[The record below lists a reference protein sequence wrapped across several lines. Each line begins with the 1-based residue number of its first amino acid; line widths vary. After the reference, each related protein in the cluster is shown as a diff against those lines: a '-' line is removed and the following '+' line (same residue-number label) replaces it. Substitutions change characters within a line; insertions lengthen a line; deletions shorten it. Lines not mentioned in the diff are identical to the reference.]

1 MKKIYTLVFAALCA
15 AVVLSCNKETLVETT
30 AEEETTP
37 VAQSILNPVTLT
49 FETPEPSKVAIDD
62 QGVASW
68 EEGDSVKI
76 ICFNAKGQASPSV
89 SAAVVDGKITATVED
104 ADVYYAVYPASATIA
119 LEKVGGVDNLKV
131 TIATKQDGTFK
142 NACYYAAKTTKKEKT
157 FDFKAISG
165 ILKFQADPAYKRA
178 DIRDVENTATRHAF
192 AQTETCTFDADG
204 NVTVTP
210 KANIGS
216 MIKITLDGNGTYYA
230 AICGNAENEAGFR
243 FSKYTEEEDLGY
255 EPGVFYNNLIKYTPA
270 HIKNFGKLTDKIVTD
285 VYVSPEGA
293 GDGLSAANAAPAS
306 DLVEACLGKTEVS
319 YTAVKGL
326 LNYTGVWN
334 CFRLD
339 GLTIHFA
346 KGEYTNNFKV
356 QGNNSS
362 FELTLQ
368 GEEGAVLKGANTVS
382 ATRAG
387 TSTTIKDFT
396 IKNTLTS
403 AAGICNLENC
413 TFTTSGAIGL
423 SVTKGICNLENCNFI
438 GCTTSGNGAAL
449 VMDVT
454 AQVTAKNCVFQKNKA
469 SNGPALCLNSGNATS
484 DDFVIFSAE
493 NCVFGG
499 KDKTDE
505 EEKNFNEAT
514 TKTGSAAGG
523 AVLIAASANGGQMRF
538 NNCRFSSNK
547 AKTNGAAVYC
557 NNNGKAA
564 LLGTIVLFN
573 GCTFYKNVCSAPGN
587 PSGYSVYANTGSR
600 MAFNN
605 CTWNV
610 ANKANGTNG
619 CDIVLKGHAILANS
633 TVWGSGATGPRALAH
648 IGANNLDT
656 FATIVN
662 SLLHMKN
669 NTKEGEITE
678 YKSLFLSSDYY
689 LKMSGSI
696 YGDLS
701 NYNDSA
707 KEGEHYIF
715 TNCVN
720 RGVEKAAPAGASNK
734 EVAKDGVMQQ
744 YYTYTFNKTTCP
756 DFTPMTLSAVKDA
769 VKGTAGI
776 GERFDAWL
784 TEIGA
789 YDKDIMGNAR
799 NADAMSPG
807 SMQVSWSN

>member
-30 AEEETTP
+30 ADEQGTTP
-37 VAQSILNPVTLT
+37 TAQTILNPVTLT
-49 FETPEPSKVAIDD
+49 FETPSPSKVSIDD

-68 EEGDSVKI
+68 EEGDQVKI
-76 ICFNAKGQASPSV
+76 ICFDAEGKAKPSEPV
-89 SAAVVDGKITATVED
+89 TVVDGKITATVED
-104 ADVYYAVYPASATIA
+104 AEVYYAVYPASATID
-119 LEKVGGVDNLKV
+119 LVKDGEVDKLKV

-142 NACYYAAKTTKKEKT
+142 NACYYAAKTTKAAKT
-157 FDFKAISG
+157 FNFKAISG

-178 DIRDVENTATRHAF
+178 DIRDVEKIATRHAF
-192 AQTETCTFDADG
+192 AQTETCTFDAEG
-204 NVTVTP
+204 KVTVTP
-210 KANIGS
+210 VANSSS

-230 AICGNAENEAGFR
+230 AICGNAMNEAGFR

-270 HIKNFGKLTDKIVTD
+270 TIKNFGKLTDKIVTD
-285 VYVSPEGA
+285 VYVSPEGD
-293 GDGLSAANAAPAS
+293 GTKDGLSAATAAPAS
-306 DLVEACLGKTEVS
+306 DLAYKCLGDEQVS

-326 LNYTGVWN
+326 LSSYTGVWN
-334 CFRLD
+334 CFRRD

-346 KGEYTNNFKV
+346 EGEYSDAFTV
-356 QGNNSS
+356 AGDNSS

-382 ATRAG
+382 ATREG
-387 TSTTIKDFT
+387 TSTI
-396 IKNTLTS
+396 IKNL
-403 AAGICNLENC
+403 
-413 TFTTSGAIGL
+413 TFTSNGAKAL
-423 SVTKGICNLENCNFI
+423 SVTSGVCNLENCNFI
-438 GCTTSGNGAAL
+438 GCTTTSGNGAAL

-469 SNGPALCLNSGNATS
+469 SNGPALCLNSGDATS

-499 KDKTDE
+499 KDKTDA

-514 TKTGSAAGG
+514 AAGG
-523 AVLIAASANGGQMRF
+523 AVLIAGNANGGQMRF

-557 NNNGKAA
+557 NNGTA

-648 IGANNLDT
+648 IGTKKLDT

-669 NTKEGEITE
+669 STEEGKITE
-678 YKSLFLSSDYY
+678 YQSLFLSSDYY

-707 KEGEHYIF
+707 KEGKHYVF

-720 RGVEKAAPAGASNK
+720 RGVETDAPKGAVNK

-744 YYTYTFNKTTCP
+744 YYTYTFNKTTYP
-756 DFTPMTLSAVKDA
+756 DFTPMKLSAVKDA

-776 GERFDAWL
+776 GEIFDAWL

-807 SMQVSWSN
+807 SIQVSWSN